1 MTKLNTLA
9 ATLAVAVGTAG
20 CATTSGDPFEKQAAA
35 VPKTA
40 SATFGSTFCETK
52 IRASNAAAAVRERLS
67 GETADVTSTALPTS
81 GECVAIHV
89 KAVTDNQQPRAKGK
103 KAGSTAPTTALTE
116 ESPKTYPTEP
126 HFVRL
131 DLPNCVQN
139 NSAAASA
146 LGDGLNTLATTITQ
160 QVMRGGSAD
169 AQQAARGAL
178 NKAVKGRTAATS
190 KVRTNAISEA
200 CKADLSEAYNSV
212 SETIAEKVTA
222 YAEAQGVPSTTVQVR
237 QVPTFD
243 PKYWGSAVPGKR

>member
-9 ATLAVAVGTAG
+9 ATLAAAVGIAG

-40 SATFGSTFCETK
+40 SATFGSTFCEAQIHARNT
-52 IRASNAAAAVRERLS
+52 AAAVKERLS
-67 GETADVTSTALPTS
+67 GKTAGVTSTALPTS
-81 GECVAIHV
+81 GECVAIYI
-89 KAVTDNQQPRAKGK
+89 KAVTDNQQPHAKGK
-103 KAGSTAPTTALTE
+103 KAGSTAPTTAPTE
-116 ESPKTYPTEP
+116 KSPKTYPTES

-178 NKAVKGRTAATS
+178 NKAAKGAQQPARTPA
-190 KVRTNAISEA
+190 NGISGA
-200 CKADLSEAYNSV
+200 CEADLSETYALV
-212 SETIAEKVTA
+212 AAEIEKKKTV
-222 YAEAQGVPSTTVQVR
+222 YADEHGVPSTTVQVI

-243 PKYWGSAVPGKR
+243 HKHWGPAVPGKR

>member
-1 MTKLNTLA
+1 MRCVMTKLNTLA

-52 IRASNAAAAVRERLS
+52 IRASNAAAAAKETLS
-67 GETADVTSTALPTS
+67 GETTGVTSTALPTS
-81 GECVAIHV
+81 GECVAIYM
-89 KAVTDNQQPRAKGK
+89 KAVTDNQRPHAKGK
-103 KAGSTAPTTALTE
+103 KAGSTAPTE
-116 ESPKTYPTEP
+116 KSSKTYPTES

-139 NSAAASA
+139 NSGAASA
-146 LGDGLNTLATTITQ
+146 LGDGLNTLVNTITQ
-160 QVMRGGSAD
+160 QVVRGGSAD

-178 NKAVKGRTAATS
+178 SKAAKGAQQPARTPAT
-190 KVRTNAISEA
+190 AISPA

-212 SETIAEKVTA
+212 SETIAEMKTG
-222 YAEAQGVPSTTVQVR
+222 YAEAQGVPSTTVQVI

-243 PKYWGSAVPGKR
+243 PKYWGPAVPGKR

>member
-1 MTKLNTLA
+1 MRCVMTKLNTLA

-40 SATFGSTFCETK
+40 SATFGSTFCEAQ
-52 IRASNAAAAVRERLS
+52 IHARNAAGAVKERLS
-67 GETADVTSTALPTS
+67 GETTGVTSTALPTS
-81 GECVAIHV
+81 GECVAIYI
-89 KAVTDNQQPRAKGK
+89 KAVTDNQQPHAKGK
-103 KAGSTAPTTALTE
+103 KAGSTALTE

-169 AQQAARGAL
+169 DQQAAREAL

-190 KVRTNAISEA
+190 KVRKNAISEA
-200 CKADLSEAYNSV
+200 CKADLSEAYDLASKA
-212 SETIAEKVTA
+212 IAEMKTA
-222 YAEAQGVPSTTVQVR
+222 YAEAQGVPSTTVQVI

-243 PKYWGSAVPGKR
+243 PKYWGPAVPGRR